1 MANWRRAKSRCDAT
15 VTYLNAVRALPGA
28 GLLLLLAAGAAH
40 AAAPNS
46 GLSRFCDEDPS
57 LSVAEESRLLR
68 FAAIVRQELSAGDS
82 DIALISRSGLDLS
95 RFGIRYSHAAL
106 AWRAPSGTWSARQLY
121 YACDEG
127 KPRIFDQGVA
137 GFTMGT
143 DNPALG
149 YISALR
155 LPRAAA
161 DTLRPALLDGPR
173 ALGLLATQYSAN
185 AYAYSLQYQN
195 CNQWVAEMLAVA
207 WSGMPEGP
215 DLRARAQDWLREQ
228 HYAPAPVPVGS
239 RLLMWLPT
247 VVPLLHLDD
256 HPRQDR
262 DALQL
267 QVSLPASLESF
278 MQQRIPGSERVEI
291 CHNERQIV
299 VRHGGQPIADGC
311 QAGPGDRV
319 VALD

>member
-1 MANWRRAKSRCDAT
+1 
-15 VTYLNAVRALPGA
+15 
-28 GLLLLLAAGAAH
+28 LLAAGLMAGLATGAAR
-40 AAAPNS
+40 AAPAFASSGNA
-46 GLSRFCDEDPS
+46 GLSRFCDKDPS
-57 LSVAEESRLLR
+57 LTVAEESRLLR
-68 FAAIVRQELSAGDS
+68 FAAIVRQELNAGDS

-95 RFGIRYSHAAL
+95 RFGVRYSHAAL
-106 AWRAPSGTWSARQLY
+106 AWRATSGAWSARQLY

-127 KPRIFDQGVA
+127 RPRIFDQGVA

-143 DNPALG
+143 DNPSQG

-161 DTLRPALLDGPR
+161 DQLRPALMDGPR
-173 ALGLLATQYSAN
+173 VLNLLAAQYSAN

-207 WSGMPEGP
+207 WSGMPDGP
-215 DLRARAQDWLREQ
+215 GLRGRAQDWLRA
-228 HYAPAPVPVGS
+228 HRYDPAPVPVGS
-239 RLLMWLPT
+239 RLLMWLPAF
-247 VVPLLHLDD
+247 VPLLHVDD
-256 HPRQDR
+256 HPEEDR

-267 QVSLPASLESF
+267 RVSLPASLESF
-278 MQQRIPGSERVEI
+278 MRDRVPGSERVEI

-299 VRHGGQPIADGC
+299 VRHGWEPIADGC

>member
-1 MANWRRAKSRCDAT
+1 MRCAIAAAAAAMA
-15 VTYLNAVRALPGA
+15 LA
-28 GLLLLLAAGAAH
+28 GGAAQ
-40 AAAPNS
+40 AAAYAPNS
-46 GLSRFCDEDPS
+46 ASSANAGMSRFCDRDPS
-57 LSVAEESRLLR
+57 LTVAEESRLLR

-82 DIALISRSGLDLS
+82 DIALVSRSGLDLS

-106 AWRAPSGTWSARQLY
+106 AWRSTAGSWSARQLY

-127 KPRIFDQGVA
+127 RPRIFDQGVA
-137 GFTMGT
+137 GFIMGT
-143 DNPALG
+143 DNPSLG

-161 DTLRPALLDGPR
+161 DTVRPALLDGER
-173 ALGLLATQYSAN
+173 ALGLLAAQYSAN
-185 AYAYSLQYQN
+185 AYAYSLRYQN

-207 WSGMPEGP
+207 WSGMAAGP

-228 HYAPAPVPVGS
+228 RYAPDPVPVGS

-247 VVPLLHLDD
+247 FVPLLHVDD
-256 HPRQDR
+256 HPIEDR

-267 QVSLPASLESF
+267 RVSLPASLESF
-278 MQQRIPGSERVEI
+278 MRQRVPGGERVEI

-299 VRHGGQPIADGC
+299 VRHGWQPIADGC
-311 QAGPGDRV
+311 EAGPGDRV

>member
-1 MANWRRAKSRCDAT
+1 VIGVK
-15 VTYLNAVRALPGA
+15 YA
-28 GLLLLLAAGAAH
+28 GLLLCLATGAAH

-143 DNPALG
+143 DNPSLG

-173 ALGLLATQYSAN
+173 ALGLLAAQYSAN

-207 WSGMPEGP
+207 WSGLPEGP
-215 DLRARAQDWLREQ
+215 DLRARAQDWLRAQ
-228 HYAPAPVPVGS
+228 RYAPEPVPVGS

-247 VVPLLHLDD
+247 FVPLLHVDD
-256 HPRQDR
+256 HPQQDR
-262 DALQL
+262 DALRL

-278 MQQRIPGSERVEI
+278 MHQRIPGSDRVEI

-299 VRHGGQPIADGC
+299 VRHGWEPIADGC

-319 VALD
+319 VTLD

>member
-1 MANWRRAKSRCDAT
+1 MRLKVA
-15 VTYLNAVRALPGA
+15 RALPGA
-28 GLLLLLAAGAAH
+28 GLLFCLATGAAH

-106 AWRAPSGTWSARQLY
+106 AWRATSGTWSARQLY

-127 KPRIFDQGVA
+127 KPRIFDQGMA

-143 DNPALG
+143 DNPSLG

-215 DLRARAQDWLREQ
+215 DLRARAQGWLREQ
-228 HYAPAPVPVGS
+228 RYAPAPVPVGS
-239 RLLMWLPT
+239 RLLMWLPAF
-247 VVPLLHLDD
+247 VPLLHLDD

-278 MQQRIPGSERVEI
+278 MHQRIPGSERVEV
-291 CHNERQIV
+291 CHNEKQIV
-299 VRHGGQPIADGC
+299 VRHGWQPIADGC

-319 VALD
+319 VTLD

>member
-1 MANWRRAKSRCDAT
+1 MQGRRGAPAG
-15 VTYLNAVRALPGA
+15 AVV
-28 GLLLLLAAGAAH
+28 LLAAMAAM
-40 AAAPNS
+40 AAAPARAAPNFAS
-46 GLSRFCDEDPS
+46 SGNAGLSRFCDKDPS
-57 LSVAEESRLLR
+57 LTVAEESRLLR

-106 AWRAPSGTWSARQLY
+106 AWRSTSGAWSARQLY

-127 KPRIFDQGVA
+127 RPRIFDQGVA

-161 DTLRPALLDGPR
+161 DQLRPALLDGPR
-173 ALGLLATQYSAN
+173 VLNLLSPQYSAN
-185 AYAYSLQYQN
+185 AYAYSLRYQN

-207 WSGMPEGP
+207 WADMPDGP
-215 DLRARAQDWLREQ
+215 QLRARAQDWLRDND
-228 HYAPAPVPVGS
+228 YAPAPVPVGS

-247 VVPLLHLDD
+247 FVPLLHVDD
-256 HPRQDR
+256 HPQEDR

-267 QVSLPASLESF
+267 RVSLPAALEDF
-278 MQQRIPGSERVEI
+278 MRQRIPGSDRVEI

-299 VRHGGQPIADGC
+299 VHHGWEPMAEGC

-319 VALD
+319 VSLD

>member
-1 MANWRRAKSRCDAT
+1 MIQLNGAPLRA
-15 VTYLNAVRALPGA
+15 ALAALLGTFGA
-28 GLLLLLAAGAAH
+28 LAAGAAH
-40 AAAPNS
+40 AAAPNAGMS
-46 GLSRFCDEDPS
+46 PGLSRFCDEDPS
-57 LSVAEESRLLR
+57 LTVAEESRLLR

-106 AWRAPSGTWSARQLY
+106 AWRATSGTWSARQLY

-127 KPRIFDQGVA
+127 RPRIFDQGVA

-143 DNPALG
+143 DNPSLG

-161 DTLRPALLDGPR
+161 DQLRPALLDGPR
-173 ALGLLATQYSAN
+173 VLGLVAAQYSAN

-207 WSGMPEGP
+207 WSGMPDGP
-215 DLRARAQDWLREQ
+215 DLRARAQDWLRDNR
-228 HYAPAPVPVGS
+228 YAPDPVPVGS

-247 VVPLLHLDD
+247 FVPLLHVDD
-256 HPRQDR
+256 HPRADR

-267 QVSLPASLESF
+267 RVSLPASLETF
-278 MQQRIPGSERVEI
+278 MRQRIPDSDRVEI

-299 VRHGGQPIADGC
+299 VRHGWEPIADGC

-319 VALD
+319 VSLD